1 MRYIGRENRE
11 KKKKREMKSCWRRHG
26 TYAIAFEQYVQV
38 LAGFAI
44 FVFHER
50 ALVNGVI
57 PVWFGAVTPV
67 KTFLS

>member
-1 MRYIGRENRE
+1 MLGRGVQGE
-11 KKKKREMKSCWRRHG
+11 KTEKRKRDEEFWRRQG
-26 TYAIAFEQYVQV
+26 TYTITFEQYVQV

-50 ALVNGVI
+50 ALVNGVV
-57 PVWFGAVTPV
+57 PVRFRAVAAV